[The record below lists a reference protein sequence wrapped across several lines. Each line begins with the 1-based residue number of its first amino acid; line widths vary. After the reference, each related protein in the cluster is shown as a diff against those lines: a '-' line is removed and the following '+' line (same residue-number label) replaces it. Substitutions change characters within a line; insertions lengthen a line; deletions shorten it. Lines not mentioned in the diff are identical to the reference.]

1 MVKNKDDETSKSAYS
16 SATYDTSCG
25 TTSTSTSINLKVNT
39 TPVKRRDSK
48 FRSSSPA
55 ASIASHNLTILT
67 GGEEYGSQA
76 WCIVICCFLVNIV
89 VMGFLKCL
97 GILIIEVQK
106 SYKATPAHVS
116 VLVSITSCLNCVAG
130 PLACYLVLKFTARS
144 IAFMGTVLVSV
155 GLMLSWFATS
165 ITFLYFSIG
174 VLVGLGSGFTYS
186 PGLIL
191 IGNYFQKNRGMAN
204 GVVVSGSPVGG
215 MIMPYMLNFLIQYLD
230 CRGALLILGGIMM
243 NAVIC
248 TLSYK
253 PYRAPPPKKVIAP
266 ASPVMRGHGRSASFN
281 KMPANS
287 NRDDSC
293 MKVIRGPEEDE
304 SDESSGPEFIP
315 DEMGLKSQNK
325 LKKRVS
331 SLSTGSVIVYKI
343 NEKYGHP
350 HCKETRCFPEKLHK
364 VLSRPPFWTK
374 PENDSSKMRKLSGM
388 GQNVEPKAS
397 QTEIHP
403 HNVQENQIIAHP
415 YTTGLVKRNA
425 KGSGGG
431 SGHLGSSGKFTFPPA
446 TPTRNSK
453 CHTIVPPSST
463 KLNQESEQLPS
474 GFLRQ
479 SQTGSQTI
487 GADLELRNRKL
498 NKDRREP
505 PSPQAVSTKR
515 LPPYIMSLDHSC
527 VIMWSNDNLTKG
539 RLPIGKLSSTL
550 TVSVKDE
557 IQEERKNVHDHGE
570 HVSQE
575 FKIKFPQKRRNC
587 CSRCLSWIK
596 NSPLSSPTYLIL
608 LFSNSSTAIAT
619 TNILLLIPALGE
631 HRGLSKAE
639 SSTVYLIV
647 SLSDLCSRLIGAFI
661 YDRKFLPPTVIFASG
676 LVLAGVSSFF
686 IGMADTFLKFSSF
699 GGMFGF
705 SCGLHIGIFGA
716 LLAEVVGIALLP
728 VGYAFC
734 MMLNGI
740 LQFSFINISGK
751 ILSTDSEAYES
762 LYCFYGI
769 CLVVGGSLWV
779 IPFIADKLN
788 KLNHNLC
795 IFFSR
800 QRQENADNE
809 NAEN

>member
-425 KGSGGG
+425 KVGSGGG

-575 FKIKFPQKRRNC
+575 FKIKFPRMAK
-587 CSRCLSWIK
+587 W
-596 NSPLSSPTYLIL
+596 
-608 LFSNSSTAIAT
+608 
-619 TNILLLIPALGE
+619 
-631 HRGLSKAE
+631 
-639 SSTVYLIV
+639 
-647 SLSDLCSRLIGAFI
+647 LIGAFI